1 MTQPKTL
8 GGGTEE
14 DEEDDAVS
22 APSEPLL
29 GAVAAALVM
38 GGFI

>member
-14 DEEDDAVS
+14 DEDDAVS

-29 GAVAAALVM
+29 GAVAAVLVM